1 MFSDQIYHD
10 ILNDN
15 PMLKA
20 AILDDEVR
28 GSALLERKLELF
40 KDDLQIAAVF
50 NDPYKALSKMVD
62 FDIDVLFLDVE
73 MPGLN
78 GFQFLEKLGSF
89 NFEVI
94 FTTAYDAYTLDALR
108 LSAVDYLMK
117 PIDEDELHTAIY
129 RLKKRFA
136 GQAMK
141 QIDESNPA
149 ANRLALPTAEG
160 VYLVDKANIIR
171 VEAMS
176 NYSTFYLNGQK
187 KIVVSKTLKEYEY
200 VLQDDVFL
208 RINRSVI
215 VNLNYIV
222 KYRKGDGGT
231 LEMSDGT
238 EVEVSSSRK
247 DKLIEVLFAEK
258 K

>member
-1 MFSDQIYHD
+1 
-10 ILNDN
+10 
-15 PMLKA
+15 MLKA
-20 AILDDEVR
+20 AILDDEIR
-28 GSALLERKLELF
+28 GSTLLQHKLELF
-40 KDDLQIAAVF
+40 KNELQVAAVF

-62 FDIDVLFLDVE
+62 LDLDVLFLDVE

-89 NFEVI
+89 NFQVI
-94 FTTAYDAYTLDALR
+94 FTTAYDAYTLEALR

-136 GQAMK
+136 GNAVK
-141 QIDESNPA
+141 HIDEPKVGS
-149 ANRLALPTAEG
+149 NRLALPTAEG
-160 VYLVDKANIIR
+160 VYLIDKANIMR

-187 KIVVSKTLKEYEY
+187 KIVVSKTLKEYEH
-200 VLQDDVFL
+200 VLQEDIFL

-215 VNLNYIV
+215 VNLDHV
-222 KYRKGDGGT
+222 TKYRKGDGGT
-231 LEMSDGT
+231 LEMSDGA

-247 DKLIEVLFAEK
+247 EKLIEMLFTEK
-258 K
+258 R

>member
-1 MFSDQIYHD
+1 
-10 ILNDN
+10 
-15 PMLKA
+15 MLKA
-20 AILDDEVR
+20 AILDDEIR
-28 GSALLERKLELF
+28 GSTLLQRKLELF
-40 KDDLQIAAVF
+40 KDDLQVDAIF
-50 NDPYKALSKMVD
+50 NDPYKALSKIVD
-62 FDIDVLFLDVE
+62 LDLDVLFLDVE

-89 NFEVI
+89 NFAVI
-94 FTTAYDAYTLDALR
+94 FTTAYDAYTLAALR

-136 GQAMK
+136 NNTKPVPDDGK
-141 QIDESNPA
+141 TN

-160 VYLVDKANIIR
+160 VYLIDKANIIR

-176 NYSTFYLNGQK
+176 NYSTFYLSDKK
-187 KIVVSKTLKEYEY
+187 KIVVSKTLKEYEHA
-200 VLQDDVFL
+200 LQEDIFL
-208 RINRSVI
+208 RVNRSVI
-215 VNLNYIV
+215 INLNYIV

-238 EVEVSSSRK
+238 EVEVSSTRK
-247 DKLIEVLFAEK
+247 DRLVEK
-258 K
+258 IFDKCP